1 MKIKT
6 ILLVIIPNTFT
17 WLLAS
22 LLLLIYSFD
31 ILEYIEESGVNPF
44 EGWGV
49 IILIILLIL
58 VILAL
63 YLTGSLLDKHPEYLK
78 RGVLLG
84 MLGS

>member
-6 ILLVIIPNTFT
+6 FLLVIIPNTFT

-44 EGWGV
+44 EA
-49 IILIILLIL
+49 I
-58 VILAL
+58 
-63 YLTGSLLDKHPEYLK
+63 SPPF
-78 RGVLLG
+78 
-84 MLGS
+84 